1 MDNVIKAPTRN
12 RGIQMMV
19 LSATL
24 VSTSGLI
31 FRSFDNIDVF
41 EIVFFRSLALVSVMS
56 FVIIWFYRY
65 KSLEVVKAI
74 GLWGV
79 LGARAR
85 VF

>member
-41 EIVFFRSLALVSVMS
+41 EIVFFSIGSACFSYELCDYLALQVQ
-56 FVIIWFYRY
+56 
-65 KSLEVVKAI
+65 KP
-74 GLWGV
+74 
-79 LGARAR
+79 
-85 VF
+85 

>member
-41 EIVFFRSLALVSVMS
+41 EIVFFDRWRLFQL
-56 FVIIWFYRY
+56 
-65 KSLEVVKAI
+65 
-74 GLWGV
+74 
-79 LGARAR
+79 
-85 VF
+85 

>member
-1 MDNVIKAPTRN
+1 MDNLIKAPARN

-65 KSLEVVKAI
+65 KSLEVVKAHN
-74 GLWGV
+74 
-79 LGARAR
+79 
-85 VF
+85 

>member
-1 MDNVIKAPTRN
+1 MDNPIKAPARN

-41 EIVFFRSLALVSVMS
+41 EIVFFRSLALVLVMS
-56 FVIIWFYRY
+56 FVIIWFYSY

-79 LGARAR
+79 
-85 VF
+85 